1 MKDSV
6 PCVLTIAGSD
16 SGGGAGIQADLK
28 TFAALNVHGACVIT
42 AITAQNTL
50 GVSSIHPLPR
60 EVILK
65 QAKAVLSDLPIEFA
79 KVGMLF
85 SEEIIDEVRDIVDEY
100 RLKIVLDPVFRAGSG
115 DPLIESMAKDAL
127 VDRLI
132 PKALVLTPNLMEAE
146 DLAQMEIRGLD
157 DMMEA
162 AKKIVKMGVKAVLLK
177 GGHLEGRE
185 VFDLLLKDGEFKIFK
200 KSKVDLKLHGTG
212 CTLSSAIAAF
222 LAKGESLTGAVEK
235 AEKFID
241 QAILRSFPVGKGR
254 VPVNQL
260 ASLAVEA
267 DRWRVLSDLHEAVE
281 AIEGDRELA
290 RFIPEVGTQ
299 IAMATIYAKRHRD
312 VAAVEGRIV
321 KVRGLPKPVGRV
333 WFGASRHLANI
344 ILTVMKHD
352 PNMKAC
358 MNLRYDPNLIAA
370 FRECGFTV
378 SSFDRKLEPPEV
390 KSVEGSTLA
399 WGVNEAIK
407 SFGKVP
413 DVIYDLGEIG
423 KEPMIRVLG
432 SSAKEVLEKV
442 KKAIE
447 HMR

>member
-1 MKDSV
+1 MRRLI

-16 SGGGAGIQADLK
+16 SGGGAGVQADLK

-60 EVILK
+60 EVVSK
-65 QAKAVLSDLPIEFA
+65 QAKAVLEDLPIEFA

-85 SEEIIDEVRDIVDEY
+85 SEEIIGEVEGIINEY

-115 DPLIESMAKDAL
+115 DPLIESTAKNAL
-127 VDRLI
+127 IDKLI

-146 DLAQMEIRGLD
+146 DLAQMEIRSLD
-157 DMMEA
+157 DLMEA
-162 AKKIVKMGVKAVLLK
+162 AKKILKMGVKAVLLK
-177 GGHLEGRE
+177 GGHLEGEE
-185 VFDLLLKDGEFKIFK
+185 VFDLLLKDGGFKIFK
-200 KSKVDLKLHGTG
+200 KPRVSLKLHGTG

-222 LAKGESLTGAVEK
+222 LAKGENLTRAVEK
-235 AEKFID
+235 AEEFIAE
-241 QAILRSFPVGKGR
+241 AISRSSPIGRGR

-260 ASLAVEA
+260 APLTTEA
-267 DRWRVLSDLHEAVE
+267 DKWRVLNNLHEAVE
-281 AIEGDRELA
+281 TVEGDEELA

-299 IAMATIYAKRHRD
+299 IAMATLYAKRSEE

-321 KVRGLPKPVGRV
+321 KVRGVPKPVGRV
-333 WFGASRHLANI
+333 WFGASKHLANI

-352 PNMKAC
+352 PNLRAC
-358 MNLRYDPNLIAA
+358 MNLRYDPNLIEA
-370 FRECGFTV
+370 FRKCGFTV
-378 SSFDRKLEPPEV
+378 SFFDRKLEPPEV

-399 WGVNEAIK
+399 WGVEEAIK
-407 SFGKVP
+407 SFGKVS
-413 DVIYDLGEIG
+413 DVIYDLGEVG

-432 SSAKEVLEKV
+432 SSAKEVLQKV
-442 KKAIE
+442 KKAIK
-447 HMR
+447 HVK